1 MSSQG
6 SLYICTEGEGGSMVP
21 VLRIGMDTFSKG
33 DESNNTEVLS
43 GGSVVNFK
51 DIMNHINV
59 QKFNDIVKT
68 IEETTNDKNE
78 RNDSSNEE
86 EEVGGK
92 TTEPVEY
99 FHKPAVYKDLQSLLV
114 DNELQTWYDENI
126 Q

>member
-78 RNDSSNEE
+78 VNNSSNEE

-92 TTEPVEY
+92 TAEPVEY
-99 FHKPAVYKDLQSLLV
+99 FHKPVVYKDLQSLLV

>member
-86 EEVGGK
+86 EVGGK